1 MKMLPRVLACIA
13 LWAGVCGASIA
24 AERAAAGIDCAQAT
38 GGYERDMCD
47 SDRLDDADSALNA
60 VYVQARGELKAQAAD
75 GSCSPAA
82 QRPNSSW

>member
-1 MKMLPRVLACIA
+1 MLPRVLACIA